1 MGNGFGL
8 YPEVKLGGEAEFK
21 KALSSINK
29 DLNVLTSELKLSSAE
44 YGNNND
50 SMEALTSKAEI
61 LNDRLDKQWQ
71 QVGVTQRALEK
82 MKETYGENSD
92 KVKEWQIKLNNAEA
106 QLAKTRDEI
115 DKNNKAIEELGKQ
128 EKAIE
133 KIKNSFDELKSK
145 TENVKDKLEPVEST
159 LKNIGSISVKG
170 LTTGIATATAAV
182 GGLEAAA
189 VKTAQAVFTLT
200 SGTAE
205 AGKEILVMSERTGLS
220 TKAYQEWDYIA
231 KQAGTTMDTLQ
242 GGITDLAE
250 KMDDAAKGEGEAA
263 EIFKKLGV
271 NVTDSTGKL
280 KSQEKVF
287 EETIKALQGVTNETE
302 RQALAT
308 KLMSTTGEEL
318 LPLLNGEI
326 GSLEELKQAANDY
339 GLVMSDSA
347 IDASVKFNNSL
358 TLLKGSVSALKNDL
372 AADFL
377 PGITEIMD
385 GFTALL
391 SGEEGAPEKIKQG
404 IENTIAELDEFI
416 PEVLTLIEDVAP
428 ELGEAAVELVGALT
442 NGLLNNS
449 DKVIETADNLLDELS
464 TSLFD
469 KENLT
474 KMSDAGIDLVIE
486 LASGALD
493 ATPNIIDAAF
503 TLLDGLMN
511 ALLDDENMDDLAE
524 VAVDLVLQLGVGL
537 IGATPELIEAAF
549 KLAGSL
555 VEALLN
561 YDWRALG
568 SQIWAKIKNSITGDA
583 EKTAADGSHAIGMP
597 YVPYD
602 NYLAQL
608 HEGERILTAAENEAY
623 TSIKAMS
630 ANNMSREDV
639 AALRSDLQ
647 AIAKI
652 LNGGIPVDVSNPR
665 DIGRA
670 VKQSA

>member
-21 KALSSINK
+21 QALSSINK

-44 YGNNND
+44 FGNNND

-71 QVGVTQRALEK
+71 KVGVTQRALEK
-82 MKETYGENSD
+82 IKETYGENSD

-145 TENVKDKLEPVEST
+145 TENVKDKLEPVGST

-231 KQAGTTMDTLQ
+231 KQAGTSMDTLQ

-347 IDASVKFNNSL
+347 IDASVEFNNSL

-372 AADFL
+372 TADFL

-391 SGEEGAPEKIKQG
+391 NGEEGAPEKIKKG

-416 PEVLTLIEDVAP
+416 PEVMTLIEDVAP

-449 DKVIETADNLLDELS
+449 DKIIDTADNLLDELS

-474 KMSDAGIDLVIE
+474 KMSDAGIDLIIE

-511 ALLDDENMDDLAE
+511 ALLDDENMDDLAK
-524 VAVDLVLQLGVGL
+524 VAVDLVVQLGGGL
-537 IGATPELIEAAF
+537 IESTPKLIEAAF

-555 VEALLN
+555 CEALIN
-561 YDWRALG
+561 YDWGALG
-568 SQIWAKIKNSITGDA
+568 SRIWAKIKSKITGAA
-583 EKTAADGSHAIGMP
+583 ENDSADGSHAIGMP

-630 ANNMSREDV
+630 ANNLSREDV

-647 AIAKI
+647 AIANI
-652 LNGGIPVDVSNPR
+652 LNGGIPVDVNNPR